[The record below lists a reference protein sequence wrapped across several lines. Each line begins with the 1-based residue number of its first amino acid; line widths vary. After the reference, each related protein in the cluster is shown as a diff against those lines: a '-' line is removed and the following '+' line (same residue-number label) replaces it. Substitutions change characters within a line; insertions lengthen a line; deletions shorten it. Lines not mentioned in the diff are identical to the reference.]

1 MEKLTTRQ
9 ALNEQKSLWIM
20 AIYFILTFYFLGVF
34 SSMHTVIY
42 GEVATVHKNFNNFM
56 ITLNAV
62 TRMLYS
68 YIPVIMILAVF
79 GLFWSRPKTFPLW
92 SIIVSAI
99 LCLISVSSTF
109 YIILPLQS
117 KLSLYGFNAQI
128 YQNLLSSSLY
138 FQILPAVTQSVIA
151 LFLLNSFL
159 RDSKFVGR
167 WFFIIIFNFSY
178 FTLGSSQVEGF
189 INYPIW
195 LSVDLSDWVGFRD
208 VINNSSAP
216 YLLIIAVLPLFLFIP
231 MLWYRPKGIPKHYV
245 AIYGTSLVWII
256 AITISYFLPHIQIP
270 LTDNKEN
277 TKSLIEELM
286 KNDFL
291 LRMLYA
297 MGYFIIPVAMF
308 LKIGNRKIN
317 EYIIE

>member
-42 GEVATVHKNFNNFM
+42 AEVATVHKNFNNFM

-68 YIPVIMILAVF
+68 YIPVIMGLAVF

-92 SIIVSAI
+92 SIIVSAL

-117 KLSLYGFNAQI
+117 KLSLYGFNTQV

-138 FQILPAVTQSVIA
+138 FQIFTAEIQAVIA
-151 LFLLNSFL
+151 IFLLNSFL

-167 WFFIIIFNFSY
+167 WFFIIIFTCSY

-195 LSVDLSDWVGFRD
+195 LSVDLSDWVGFRA

-216 YLLIIAVLPLFLFIP
+216 YLFIIAVLPLILFIP
-231 MLWYRPKGIPKHYV
+231 MFWFRPKGIPKHYV
-245 AIYGTSLVWII
+245 AVYGISLFWII
-256 AITISYFLPHIQIP
+256 AITIIYFLPHIQIP

-308 LKIGNRKIN
+308 FKIGNRKIN
-317 EYIIE
+317 ENIIE

>member
-20 AIYFILTFYFLGVF
+20 ALYFILTFYFLGVF

-42 GEVATVHKNFNNFM
+42 AEVAAVHKNFNNFM

-68 YIPVIMILAVF
+68 YIPVIMVLAVF
-79 GLFWSRPKTFPLW
+79 GLFWSRPKKFPLW
-92 SIIVSAI
+92 SIIVSAL

-109 YIILPLQS
+109 YIVLPLQS
-117 KLSLYGFNAQI
+117 KLSLDGFNTQV

-138 FQILPAVTQSVIA
+138 FQILPAVIQAVIA

-167 WFFIIIFNFSY
+167 WFFIIIFTCSY

-208 VINNSSAP
+208 VIKNLDAP
-216 YLLIIAVLPLFLFIP
+216 YLFIIAVLPLFLFIL
-231 MLWYRPKGIPKHYV
+231 MFWFRPKGIPKYYV
-245 AIYGTSLVWII
+245 AVYGISLFWII
-256 AITISYFLPHIQIP
+256 AITIIYFLPHLQIP

-308 LKIGNRKIN
+308 FKIGNRKIN
-317 EYIIE
+317 ENIIE

>member
-1 MEKLTTRQ
+1 MEKLTIKQ

-34 SSMHTVIY
+34 SSMHSLIY
-42 GEVATVHKNFNNFM
+42 AEVPAVHKNFNNFM

-68 YIPVIMILAVF
+68 YIPIIMVLAVC
-79 GLFWSRPKTFPLW
+79 GLFWSRPKSFPLW
-92 SIIVSAI
+92 SIILSAL
-99 LCLISVSSTF
+99 LCLISVSTTF

-117 KLSLYGFNAQI
+117 ELSLNGFNTQVYRSLI
-128 YQNLLSSSLY
+128 YSSLY
-138 FQILPAVTQSVIA
+138 FQIVPAAMQVVIA
-151 LFLLNSFL
+151 CYLLNSFL
-159 RDSKFVGR
+159 SETKLVGR
-167 WFFIIIFNFSY
+167 WFFIIIFFCSY
-178 FTLGSSQVEGF
+178 FTLGTSQVEGF

-195 LSVDLSDWVGFRD
+195 LSVDLSDWVRFRD
-208 VINNSSAP
+208 VLNKSEAP
-216 YLLIIAVLPLFLFIP
+216 YLFVIAALPLFLFIL
-231 MLWYRPKGIPKHYV
+231 MLWFRPKAIPKLYV
-245 AIYGTSLVWII
+245 AVYGISLIWIL
-256 AITISYFLPHIQIP
+256 AITIVYFLPHIQIP

-297 MGYFIIPVAMF
+297 MGYFVLPVAMF
-308 LKIGNRKIN
+308 IKIGNRKIN
-317 EYIIE
+317 ETYS